1 MDSTTSHHHESSDE
15 SCEHRAGERGECVLE
30 QLDDL
35 AGAIGDERAVGSALF
50 LTGTPRPSRAFLGN
64 PPRSAQKKGETGR
77 SDPDKDENR

>member
-1 MDSTTSHHHESSDE
+1 M
-15 SCEHRAGERGECVLE
+15 LE

-50 LTGTPRPSRAFLGN
+50 LTGNPRPSRAFLGN

-77 SDPDKDENR
+77 SDPDKDETR